1 MTTSEDIIKLHKNKV
16 PIIIQ
21 LSENSNVELYKLKYI
36 VPVDITL
43 QQFHCILNKYI
54 KKNEKQTVILFIN
67 SILPV
72 SSKTIGALYNQH
84 KDNDGFLYITVRR
97 ENTFG

>member
-1 MTTSEDIIKLHKNKV
+1 MTTSEDILKLHQNKI

-21 LSENSNVELYKLKYI
+21 LSENSNIELDKLKYI
-36 VPVDITL
+36 VPIDITL

-54 KKNEKQTVILFIN
+54 KKNEKQSVIMFIHDT
-67 SILPV
+67 LPV
-72 SSKTIGALYNQH
+72 SSESIGSLYKQY
-84 KDNDGFLYITVRR
+84 KDNDGFLYITIRK

>member
-1 MTTSEDIIKLHKNKV
+1 MTTSEDILKLHKNKV

-21 LSENSNVELYKLKYI
+21 QPENSNIILEKLKYI
-36 VPVDITL
+36 VPIDITI

-54 KKNEKQTVILFIN
+54 KKNEKQSVIIFIN
-67 SILPV
+67 NILPV
-72 SSKTIGALYNQH
+72 SSESIGSLYNQY
-84 KDNDGFLYITVRR
+84 KDNDGFLYITIRK

>member
-1 MTTSEDIIKLHKNKV
+1 MTTSENILKLHQNKV

-21 LSENSNVELYKLKYI
+21 IPEKLSIDFDKLKYI
-36 VPVDITL
+36 VPIDITL

-54 KKNEKQTVILFIN
+54 KKNEKQSIIMFIN
-67 SILPV
+67 NTLPISSESIG
-72 SSKTIGALYNQH
+72 SLYNKY
-84 KDNDGFLYITVRR
+84 KDKDGFLYITVRK

>member
-1 MTTSEDIIKLHKNKV
+1 MTTSEDILKIHPNKI
-16 PIIIQ
+16 PIIIK
-21 LSENSNVELYKLKYI
+21 LSENSKIELDKLKYI

-54 KKNEKQTVILFIN
+54 KKNEKQSVIMFIN
-67 SILPV
+67 QTLPV
-72 SSKTIGALYNQH
+72 SSELIGSLYNKY
-84 KDNDGFLYITVRR
+84 KDNDGFLYITVQK